1 MSQILFLEAFGQL
14 SRDTSLA
21 GIVSEAEDRYS
32 VFNTRAELMSWAT
45 MATQRRRVDLSEMNE
60 ADLTA
65 GTGESRIGWVQVGLG
80 EVVDPGTLE
89 LPTPVQGYTSLPV
102 LRRSAVEPPMVL
114 PAPVQCFDDALRRF
128 GAVEMAGL
136 QVTASHLI
144 PSTRSCLGDLVGVLN
159 WFNTTQKAR
168 ADAIIAF
175 DQELLGGHIE
185 AEFVASLQRWNTGS
199 FEFGPVVAV
208 PEQHWISA
216 PVEMPVSG
224 TSLAPSGLGVS
235 VTLPEWTASAV
246 GWVLAK
252 VIDTARASAPD
263 VLNFAV
269 RVTRVR

>member
-1 MSQILFLEAFGQL
+1 MSQTLFLEAFGQL

-21 GIVSEAEDRYS
+21 GIVSGAEDLYS

-45 MATQRRRVDLSEMNE
+45 TATQRRRVELWEMNE
-60 ADLTA
+60 AELTA
-65 GTGESRIGWVQVGLG
+65 GTDASRIGWVQVGLG
-80 EVVDPGTLE
+80 EVVEPGTLE
-89 LPTPVQGYTSLPV
+89 LPTPVQGYALLPV
-102 LRRSAVEPPMVL
+102 LRRSAVEPPMAL
-114 PAPVQCFDDALRRF
+114 PALVQCFDDALRRF
-128 GAVEMAGL
+128 GAVELAGV
-136 QVTASHLI
+136 QVTASHLD
-144 PSTRSCLGDLVGVLN
+144 PSTRSCFGDLALVLN

-175 DQELLGGHIE
+175 DQELLGGQTE
-185 AEFVASLQRWNTGS
+185 AELVASLQRGHAGS

-216 PVEMPVSG
+216 PVELTWSSVSPG
-224 TSLAPSGLGVS
+224 RSGLGVS

-252 VIDTARASAPD
+252 VIDAARASAPD
-263 VLNFAV
+263 VPNFAV

>member
-1 MSQILFLEAFGQL
+1 
-14 SRDTSLA
+14 
-21 GIVSEAEDRYS
+21 
-32 VFNTRAELMSWAT
+32 
-45 MATQRRRVDLSEMNE
+45 MNE

-65 GTGESRIGWVQVGLG
+65 GTGESRIGWVQVRIGRGRRARHLG
-80 EVVDPGTLE
+80 PAS
-89 LPTPVQGYTSLPV
+89 VQGYTSLPV

-175 DQELLGGHIE
+175 DQELLGGHTA

-208 PEQHWISA
+208 PEQYWIGA
-216 PVEMPVSG
+216 PVEMPLSG
-224 TSLAPSGLGVS
+224 ASLAYSGLGVS
-235 VTLPEWTASAV
+235 VTLPEWTATAV

-252 VIDTARASAPD
+252 VFDTARASAPD
-263 VLNFAV
+263 APNFAV